1 MLTRK
6 MQLSDVSDVY
16 NIEEKSFSMPWSL
29 ESFEKEITI
38 NKAAHYFVIE
48 VSNKVVGYM
57 GIWKILDEG
66 HITNIAIDPSYRGKR
81 YGAELLKFVLEQMK
95 QIGVE
100 SFTLE
105 VRASNEVAIKLYE
118 KFGFIT
124 MGIRK
129 KYYTDT
135 QEDALLMWKN
145 YKKVSEFDEFI

>member
-6 MQLSDVSDVY
+6 MQLSDVSEVY
-16 NIEEKSFSMPWSL
+16 KIEVKSFSMPWSL

-66 HITNIAIDPSYRGKR
+66 HITNIAIDPEYRGRR
-81 YGAELLKFVLEQMK
+81 YGAELLKFVLDQM
-95 QIGVE
+95 QQVGVE

-105 VRASNEVAIKLYE
+105 VRESNEVAIRLYE
-118 KFGFIT
+118 SFGFVT
-124 MGIRK
+124 MGVRK

-145 YKKVSEFDEFI
+145 YK